1 MRQKVTKTIEVE
13 EIYCDICGKETDARS
28 IKKCAICEK
37 DFCGKCGDVY
47 VGILC
52 EGTKSIHICNNCF
65 NKYKKEEK

>member
-28 IKKCAICEK
+28 IEKCAICEK

-47 VGILC
+47 VGIFC

-65 NKYKKEEK
+65 DKYKKEEK